1 MTRPASKTKKA
12 ILTEPNSSCHL
23 ARNIFII
30 SNPTMPSPLKGK
42 RKSQGVPHTLKKLL
56 AKDIEAAGGP
66 FVFTQGEKPGL
77 ESILKREPYQQ
88 HLTFINNNKKSVRN
102 LVDSWKNKKYYKDT
116 EDWLAKVYIPV
127 VLRNTEET
135 CQATSN
141 IDSDTETEDE
151 DEAYCNPP
159 VDSQK
164 KKMTN
169 KPTQHNKI
177 GDRIVAPLSRGLIL
191 VIYWV
196 DSKLSNLDVRVSAD
210 GLSVLYRT
218 KMSHPKTASELLSHY
233 SWGSDPTNMAVGALD
248 TLLASDELRP
258 APESTEWSD
267 AEVIVAL
274 DEPVVRTF
282 VDIKG
287 NETGH
292 IGHKSDHAGRQ
303 TITFLLKTESSNRVA
318 PTAGI
323 FTNNGPKSGDHDMYD
338 EETVADS
345 KISELE
351 AKLAEQANQMSELSG
366 MMMKFMEMQMK
377 GMPS

>member
-1 MTRPASKTKKA
+1 M
-12 ILTEPNSSCHL
+12 PN
-23 ARNIFII
+23 
-30 SNPTMPSPLKGK
+30 
-42 RKSQGVPHTLKKLL
+42 TLKKLL

-66 FVFTQGEKPGL
+66 FEFTQGEKPGL

-88 HLTFINNNKKSVRN
+88 HLTFINNNKRSVQN
-102 LVDSWKNKKYYKDT
+102 LVDSWKNKKYYKDI

-141 IDSDTETEDE
+141 SDTETEDE
-151 DEAYCNPP
+151 DEAYCHPP
-159 VDSQK
+159 STTTSSQSKRKPESNKVDSQK

-303 TITFLLKTESSNRVA
+303 TITFLLKTERSNRVA

-323 FTNNGPKSGDHDMYD
+323 FTNNGPVPTTGDCDMYD

-351 AKLAEQANQMSELSG
+351 SKLAEQANQMSELSG

-377 GMPS
+377 GMHS